1 MAGGK
6 KIDLVKAVAFGALVV
21 SLVLIIV
28 GICLDWV
35 VYETSNALT
44 GKITS
49 KYALGSEYI
58 TDFDGYGAMAA
69 FAYIT
74 LALAAVAVVLVV
86 VNYFLKNKIV
96 NFCILGVSAL
106 IVVSGIVCLA
116 LTYSFSAK
124 IFLEIGYV
132 PAAGPWLVF
141 VFAVIGGAAGVVGSL
156 KK

>member
-21 SLVLIIV
+21 SLILIIV
-28 GICLDWV
+28 GVCLDWV
-35 VYETSNALT
+35 VNNLS
-44 GKITS
+44 S
-49 KYALGSEYI
+49 KLNLSYPLSDLSQG
-58 TDFDGYGAMAA
+58 DGYGAMAA

-106 IVVSGIVCLA
+106 IVVSGIICLA
-116 LTYSFSAK
+116 LTYSFVENTLGGSDLGFA
-124 IFLEIGYV
+124 